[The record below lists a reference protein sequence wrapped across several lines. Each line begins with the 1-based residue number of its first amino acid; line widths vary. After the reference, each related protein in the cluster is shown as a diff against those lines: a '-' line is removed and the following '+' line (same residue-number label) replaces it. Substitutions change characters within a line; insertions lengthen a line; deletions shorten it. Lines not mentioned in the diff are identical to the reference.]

1 MKSGCLSV
9 VLLMVTVLSLAA
21 NYIQYQAYSNGR
33 TCSRSTFTSDAD
45 MSGQLKAVA
54 RSFGIRADEG
64 RQESD
69 ILSDLRL
76 MADAA
81 ERAPAA
87 CLPEKTVSELES
99 VLTKEE
105 ICTLKTGQS
114 FLKAIGGQKILIIKD
129 EMSYEK

>member
-1 MKSGCLSV
+1 
-9 VLLMVTVLSLAA
+9 
-21 NYIQYQAYSNGR
+21 
-33 TCSRSTFTSDAD
+33 

-64 RQESD
+64 RQECD
-69 ILSDLRL
+69 LLSDLRL

-81 ERAPAA
+81 EHAPTA
-87 CLPEKTVSELES
+87 CLPEKTVSELEA

-105 ICTLKTGQS
+105 ICILKTGQS
-114 FLKAIGGQKILIIKD
+114 FLKTIGGQKILIIKD